1 VVKRAWERGRPARG
15 EGGPSRRDNGD
26 VNPAV
31 WGWGRGMIQFNR
43 RYATGALGGDV
54 IRGLKTRTPA
64 LKRRAKFNR
73 R

>member
-54 IRGLKTRTPA
+54 IRGLKPVP
-64 LKRRAKFNR
+64 RR
-73 R
+73 